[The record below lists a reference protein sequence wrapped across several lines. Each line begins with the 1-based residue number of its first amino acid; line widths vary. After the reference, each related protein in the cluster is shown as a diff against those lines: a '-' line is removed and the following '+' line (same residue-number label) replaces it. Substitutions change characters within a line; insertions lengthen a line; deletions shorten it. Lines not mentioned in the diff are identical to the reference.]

1 MSHYILRLD
10 DASDYM
16 DVAKWKRIE
25 DLLIRYNI
33 KPLVGIIPDNQD
45 PTLIENYEQ
54 NGEFWKMVSHWKS
67 LGWKFA
73 LHGCYHKYITEEG
86 GINPVN
92 KRSEFAGVPIDKQR
106 EMIRHGVDILKNH
119 DIEAKVFF
127 APSHTFDEKTLM
139 ALREESDIHI
149 ISDTIANDVYYE
161 DGFYFIPQQSGRV
174 RRLPF
179 KVCTFCYHPN
189 MMDDVDFYVLER
201 FFEKRAEY
209 FRKPIV
215 FNIKKRRSTL
225 DKVLQKLYFLRRYNK
240 SLASGGTANE
250 HRKR

>member
-1 MSHYILRLD
+1 MSHDILRLD

-54 NGEFWKMVSHWKS
+54 NLEFWKMVSYWKA

-106 EMIRHGVDILKNH
+106 EMIRHGVDILKSH

-139 ALREESDIHI
+139 ALKEESNIHI

-189 MMDDVDFYVLER
+189 MMDDADFYVLER
-201 FFEKRAEY
+201 F
-209 FRKPIV
+209 
-215 FNIKKRRSTL
+215 
-225 DKVLQKLYFLRRYNK
+225 
-240 SLASGGTANE
+240 
-250 HRKR
+250 